1 MVFTGDNVF
10 EEAVETY
17 RKLNEFVENIHKLQN
32 SIYLLTCE
40 PVMELKKAVDKWN
53 KQWDQIR
60 ELKLNELLKPENLIQ
75 PRVQHQIIRVEVTIK
90 RD

>member
-1 MVFTGDNVF
+1 MGDNVF

-32 SIYLLTCE
+32 SIFLLTCE
-40 PVMELKKAVDKWN
+40 PVMELKKAVDNWN

-60 ELKLNELLKPENLIQ
+60 KLKLNELLKPENLIQ
-75 PRVQHQIIRVEVTIK
+75 PRVQHQVIRIEVIVK

>member
-1 MVFTGDNVF
+1 MGFTGDSMI

-17 RKLNEFVENIHKLQN
+17 CKLNEFVENIHKLQD
-32 SIYLLTCE
+32 SVYLLTCE
-40 PVMELKKAVDKWN
+40 PVMELKRAVENWN
-53 KQWDQIR
+53 RQWDQIR
-60 ELKLNELLKPENLIQ
+60 KLKLNELLRPEDLIQ